1 MPDTSLEVWTAPRS
15 GLSQIEFHTHVVPS
29 RDGLAEAAET
39 WLAGQSVAIERLRTR
54 ATHVGSEGR
63 AVVAIHGDAGAG
75 KLRVAQWIHRC
86 SGRSSNPLLVLDSD
100 DPTLN
105 NQLDRVIRVIAAGS
119 RGLPSGQARTPGTV
133 VLRNWDRAEE
143 PALARLFEILGCQGV
158 ELVCALVLI
167 SKRSP
172 EQLRECS
179 ALHAQLLARAGGS
192 LVSVPAL
199 RHRGGDIQ
207 ELARQFANE
216 AARRYDKSIRG
227 ISPQALSKL
236 EAHDFPGNVR
246 ELEVMVEQAILRN
259 SGDWV
264 TGECF
269 WGLSDDTPLP
279 ATEESELVIRLPGSS
294 LREIEIQA
302 LRLALKL
309 SGGRVVRA
317 SELLGITRHALRRK
331 LEKFGLNDLRV
342 TLPHESSQ
350 TSNA

>member
-1 MPDTSLEVWTAPRS
+1 MPGRS
-15 GLSQIEFHTHVVPS
+15 
-29 RDGLAEAAET
+29 GLAEAAES
-39 WLAGQSVAIERLRTR
+39 WLAGQSVAIERLRSR
-54 ATHVGSEGR
+54 ATHVGSEGS

-86 SGRSSNPLLVLDSD
+86 SSRSGNPLLVLDSD
-100 DPTLN
+100 DPTLKS
-105 NQLDRVIRVIAAGS
+105 QLDRVIRVIAARA
-119 RGLPSGQARTPGTV
+119 RGLSSNPARTPGTL

-167 SKRSP
+167 SKRSAD
-172 EQLRECS
+172 QIRGS
-179 ALHAQLLARAGGS
+179 STLHAQLLARAGGS
-192 LVSVPAL
+192 VVSVPAL
-199 RHRGGDIQ
+199 RHRGIDIQ
-207 ELARQFANE
+207 ELARHFANE

-246 ELEVMVEQAILRN
+246 ELQVMVEQAVLR
-259 SGDWV
+259 STGDWV
-264 TGECF
+264 TGESF
-269 WGLSDDTPLP
+269 WGLGEDSPLA

-309 SGGRVVRA
+309 AGGRVVRA

-342 TLPHESSQ
+342 TNESS
-350 TSNA
+350 TSTTA

>member
-15 GLSQIEFHTHVVPS
+15 ELSQIEFHTHVMAS
-29 RDGLAEAAET
+29 REGLAEVAEA
-39 WLAGQSVAIERLRTR
+39 WLAGQSVAIERLRAR
-54 ATHVGSEGR
+54 ATHVGNEGA
-63 AVVAIHGDAGAG
+63 AVVAICGDAGVG

-86 SGRSSNPLLVLDSD
+86 SSRSQSPLLVLDSD

-105 NQLDRVIRVIAAGS
+105 SQLDRVIRVISGRS
-119 RGLPSGQARTPGTV
+119 RGLPNIQGRTPGTV
-133 VLRNWDRAEE
+133 VLRNWDRAE
-143 PALARLFEILGCQGV
+143 PAALTRLFEILGCQGV
-158 ELVCALVLI
+158 ELICALVLV
-167 SKRSP
+167 SKRGP
-172 EQLRECS
+172 DQLRERS
-179 ALHAQLLARAGGS
+179 SLHAQLLARAGGS

-199 RHRGGDIQ
+199 RHRGGDVQ
-207 ELARQFANE
+207 ELARHFANE

-236 EAHDFPGNVR
+236 ESHDFPGNVR
-246 ELEVMVEQAILRN
+246 ELQVMVEQAILRS

-269 WGLSDDTPLP
+269 WGLSDDAPLP
-279 ATEESELVIRLPGSS
+279 STEASEFVIRLPGSS

-309 SGGRVVRA
+309 AGGRVVRA

-342 TLPHESSQ
+342 TAPNEPSH
-350 TSNA
+350 TA

>member
-1 MPDTSLEVWTAPRS
+1 
-15 GLSQIEFHTHVVPS
+15 LSQIEFHTHVVPS
-29 RDGLAEAAET
+29 ADGLASEVAET
-39 WLAGQSVAIERLRTR
+39 WLAGESVAIERLRTR
-54 ATHVGSEGR
+54 ATHVGSDGS
-63 AVVAIHGDAGAG
+63 AVVVIHGDAGVG

-86 SGRSSNPLLVLDSD
+86 SSRSRNPLLVLDSD

-105 NQLDRVIRVIAAGS
+105 SQLDRVIQVIAARS
-119 RGLPSGQARTPGTV
+119 RGLSSAQARAPGTM
-133 VLRNWDRAEE
+133 VLRNWERAEE
-143 PALARLFEILGCQGV
+143 SALTRLFEILGCQGV

-172 EQLRECS
+172 EQLREAS
-179 ALHAQLLARAGGS
+179 VLHAQLLARAGGS

-207 ELARQFANE
+207 GLARHFANE

-227 ISPQALSKL
+227 ISTQALSML

-246 ELEVMVEQAILRN
+246 ELQVMVEQAILRS

-269 WGLSDDTPLP
+269 WGLGDDAPLP
-279 ATEESELVIRLPGSS
+279 ATEASELVIRLPGSS

-302 LRLALKL
+302 LRLALKI

-331 LEKFGLNDLRV
+331 LEKFGLNDLRLMPP
-342 TLPHESSQ
+342 TEPSH
-350 TSNA
+350 TA

>member
-15 GLSQIEFHTHVVPS
+15 ELSQIEFHTHAPPS
-29 RDGLAEAAET
+29 RAGLGEAAET

-54 ATHVGSEGR
+54 ATQVGSQGA
-63 AVVAIHGDAGAG
+63 AVVAIHGDAGVG

-86 SGRSSNPLLVLDSD
+86 SSRSSSPLLVLDSD

-105 NQLDRVIRVIAAGS
+105 SQLDRVIAAIEARSNGVS
-119 RGLPSGQARTPGTV
+119 RGQIRTPGSV
-133 VLRNWDRAEE
+133 VLRNWERAEE
-143 PALARLFEILGCQGV
+143 SALTRLFEILGCQGV

-172 EQLRECS
+172 EQLRDCS
-179 ALHAQLLARAGGS
+179 MLHGQLLARAGGS

-207 ELARQFANE
+207 ELARRFANE

-227 ISPQALSKL
+227 ISTQALSKL
-236 EAHDFPGNVR
+236 EAHGFPGNVR
-246 ELEVMVEQAILRN
+246 ELQVLVEQAVLRS

-269 WGLSDDTPLP
+269 LGLGEATP
-279 ATEESELVIRLPGSS
+279 AASTEESELVIRLPGSS

-317 SELLGITRHALRRK
+317 SEMLGITRHALRRK
-331 LEKFGLNDLRV
+331 LEKFGLNDLRM
-342 TLPHESSQ
+342 TPPHQSSH
-350 TSNA
+350 TV